1 MTRRPPVACTA
12 FAAALALSLTMS
24 LALSACATVPAAPDA
39 AAAIAASVSDSRRP
53 AADVARDA
61 ARKPAQVI
69 AFAGVKP
76 GMTIAEVAPGGG
88 YYTRL
93 LAAAVGPTGRVYA
106 LMPAA
111 FATRPGGLDT
121 INAVAAAYPNV
132 TVVVA
137 DYATLQLPQAAD
149 LAWTTENYHDL
160 NNAPEGTI
168 PAFLGGLHRNLKP
181 GGVFFVEDHSAP
193 GTGTSATRTL
203 HRIDP
208 AAVRLQVESAGF
220 VQEAS
225 SDVLHNPADSHTL
238 GVQDPAIRGETDKF
252 ALRFRKQ

>member
-1 MTRRPPVACTA
+1 MNNRQTSCRRLA
-12 FAAALALSLTMS
+12 FS
-24 LALSACATVPAAPDA
+24 LALAATLGSAACATTPNGTGADA
-39 AAAIAASVSDSRRP
+39 GSAIATALSDSRRP

-61 ARKPAQVI
+61 ARKPAEVI

-111 FATRPGGLDT
+111 FASRPGGLDA
-121 INAVAAAYPNV
+121 INALAAAYPNV

-137 DYATLQLPQAAD
+137 DYATLQLPQPAD

-160 NNAPEGTI
+160 NNGPEGTI
-168 PAFLGGLHRNLKP
+168 PTFLGGIARNLKP
-181 GGVFFVEDHSAP
+181 GGIFFVEDHAAP

-208 AAVRLQVESAGF
+208 AAVRQQVEAAGF
-220 VQEAS
+220 TFDAQ
-225 SDVLHNPADSHTL
+225 SDVLKNPADDHTL

-252 ALRFRKQ
+252 ALRFRKK